1 MNKKKRIAI
10 LFAVILVVAVGII
23 IAVTSHQKKE
33 MDFDE
38 FADRFEKSAEEVLGE
53 DVKKVTKT
61 ELAATLTYGDQTD
74 KDRTIYY
81 RILKTTFYDGDPAEI
96 TGLHTEALGVLFPV
110 DSMDSCEEMMIKDW
124 YGALYKKDDK
134 AFLCWTYSPEITY
147 VLEYDPNKIDDSEII
162 KMAESAE
169 VEKKNRPN
177 GQKPFERN
185 TQSHRNLVALSY
197 LKDCF
202 VLFAIFTSVSI
213 TGTSVSTPT
222 VVASAAGL
230 VVPNRAT
237 ATATDNSK
245 KLDAPI
251 IPAGAEISCGNFNNL
266 QAP

>member
-38 FADRFEKSAEEVLGE
+38 FADRFEKSAEE

-147 VLEYDPNKIDDSEII
+147 VLEYEPSKIDDSEII

-169 VEKKNRPN
+169 VEK
-177 GQKPFERN
+177 
-185 TQSHRNLVALSY
+185 
-197 LKDCF
+197 
-202 VLFAIFTSVSI
+202 
-213 TGTSVSTPT
+213 
-222 VVASAAGL
+222 
-230 VVPNRAT
+230 
-237 ATATDNSK
+237 
-245 KLDAPI
+245 
-251 IPAGAEISCGNFNNL
+251 
-266 QAP
+266 

>member
-38 FADRFEKSAEEVLGE
+38 FADRFEKSANEVLGE
-53 DVKKVTKT
+53 DLKKVSKT
-61 ELAATLTYGDQTD
+61 EVAATLTYGDQTD

-96 TGLHTEALGVLFPV
+96 TGLHAEALGVLFPV

-147 VLEYDPNKIDDSEII
+147 VLEYDPSKIDDSEII

-169 VEKKNRPN
+169 VEK
-177 GQKPFERN
+177 
-185 TQSHRNLVALSY
+185 
-197 LKDCF
+197 
-202 VLFAIFTSVSI
+202 
-213 TGTSVSTPT
+213 
-222 VVASAAGL
+222 
-230 VVPNRAT
+230 
-237 ATATDNSK
+237 
-245 KLDAPI
+245 
-251 IPAGAEISCGNFNNL
+251 
-266 QAP
+266 